1 MDSIER
7 LPGPDAPRTSEPSP
21 SRSLVARSR
30 PQNLRRPSIRIFQS
44 TSSLVGEPIAQTA
57 SHNLEPIQRSEDDVV
72 GSRRRSSSE
81 PQRPQN
87 VGVLAVG
94 NDGTAEY
101 TPMATVAEE
110 SPARYAP
117 IGTGRGRW
125 RSASASAKSSLRLA
139 RTGQELGRSP
149 YGANEYDS
157 RVVNLLDVV
166 DPEVSTLTTL
176 TNVQN
181 SLFVPD
187 LGRFVN
193 RQPTYNLTRPR
204 TDSTESIASSTSEEE
219 PKPPTTDT
227 EPTPVKRTET
237 IKSTLSE
244 SRFAVL
250 PEGITLEG
258 WDPSDKWEINDH
270 VRHMLHSRRSK
281 FKRGMKGFWQ
291 YVQKPLGF
299 LVTLYATLITLFGLA
314 WVLFLIGWIYVGDR
328 QLYVINVIDNVLVA
342 LFAIVGDGLAPF
354 RAVDTYHMIY
364 IAYYHRLTWR
374 LRQKAALPDL
384 KNPNDLPET
393 PVADVIKAEASNK
406 DIDIEKAAKDV
417 ITNDEEAEFSVLSA
431 EQQKKLTHH
440 STKFSKSHTFYK
452 PHETTT
458 HHAFPVRLLIAVV
471 VLLDCHSLF
480 QITLGAC
487 TWGIDYR
494 VRPAALTTTI
504 LCLSISC
511 NIASGI
517 VIMVGDRMTRKRDV
531 IEKMLRQQLTKEAID
546 KVEKKKKKKQEKE
559 KQRLEAEENCIHELD
574 EREDETETPAE
585 VGKDKPQTE

>member
-1 MDSIER
+1 MDRVEET
-7 LPGPDAPRTSEPSP
+7 PGPEAPEAAGPSSSRLQPPP
-21 SRSLVARSR
+21 SR
-30 PQNLRRPSIRIFQS
+30 PPNHRRPSIRIRHS
-44 TSSLVGEPIAQTA
+44 AASLGGEPIARTT
-57 SHNLEPIQRSEDDVV
+57 SLDPEPARRPDDDVV
-72 GSRRRSSSE
+72 ASRRRSSSE
-81 PQRPQN
+81 PQRPN
-87 VGVLAVG
+87 FG
-94 NDGTAEY
+94 NDGAVDY
-101 TPMATVAEE
+101 MPMTTLAEE
-110 SPARYAP
+110 VPPP
-117 IGTGRGRW
+117 IETGRGRW
-125 RSASASAKSSLRLA
+125 RSASASAMSSLRLA
-139 RTGQELGRSP
+139 KTGQLKNDGK
-149 YGANEYDS
+149 EYDS

-187 LGRFVN
+187 LGRFIN

-204 TDSTESIASSTSEEE
+204 SESVESIISTVEEE
-219 PKPPTTDT
+219 EEEEEEETTTSDT
-227 EPTPVKRTET
+227 EEPPRAKRTAT
-237 IKSTLSE
+237 ITSNLSV

-250 PEGITLEG
+250 PEGTTLEG

-291 YVQKPLGF
+291 YLHKPLGF

-342 LFAIVGDGLAPF
+342 LFAVVGDGLAPF

-374 LRQKAALPDL
+374 LRRKQDLPKL
-384 KNPNDLPET
+384 KNPNDLPEA
-393 PVADVIKAEASNK
+393 PLEDAIRSAAEENEV
-406 DIDIEKAAKDV
+406 DIEMAARDV
-417 ITNDEEAEFSVLSA
+417 MTNDKEAEYSVLSP

-440 STKFSKSHTFYK
+440 SNKFAKSHTFYK

-458 HHAFPVRLLIAVV
+458 HHAFPVRMLIAVV
-471 VLLDCHSLF
+471 ILLDFHSIF

-517 VIMVGDRMTRKRDV
+517 VIMVGDRMTRKKEV
-531 IEKMLRQQLTKEAID
+531 IEKMLRQELTQEAIK
-546 KVEKKKKKKQEKE
+546 KVEKKKKRKRKEKKELQEK
-559 KQRLEAEENCIHELD
+559 AAANCIHE
-574 EREDETETPAE
+574 EDEKE
-585 VGKDKPQTE
+585 DKIESSADIEKHKPLAG

>member
-1 MDSIER
+1 MDRKEDTLGPEAPGAGPSSSR
-7 LPGPDAPRTSEPSP
+7 LLAPPT
-21 SRSLVARSR
+21 R
-30 PQNLRRPSIRIFQS
+30 PPNLRRPSIRIRHS
-44 TSSLVGEPIAQTA
+44 AASLTEEPIARTT
-57 SHNLEPIQRSEDDVV
+57 SLNPEPVKRSDDDVV
-72 GSRRRSSSE
+72 ASRRRSSSE
-81 PQRPQN
+81 PQRPN
-87 VGVLAVG
+87 FG
-94 NDGTAEY
+94 NDGAAEY
-101 TPMATVAEE
+101 MPMTTVAEE
-110 SPARYAP
+110 GPSKYAQ
-117 IGTGRGRW
+117 IEAGRGRW
-125 RSASASAKSSLRLA
+125 RSASASAMSSLRLA
-139 RTGQELGRSP
+139 KARQEGVRNVND
-149 YGANEYDS
+149 GKEYDS

-204 TDSTESIASSTSEEE
+204 SDSVESVISAVSEEE
-219 PKPPTTDT
+219 EETSTSDT
-227 EPTPVKRTET
+227 EEPPRAKRTET
-237 IKSTLSE
+237 ITSNLSV

-250 PEGITLEG
+250 PEGTTLDG

-328 QLYVINVIDNVLVA
+328 QLYAINVIDNVLVA

-354 RAVDTYHMIY
+354 RAIDTYHMIY

-374 LRQKAALPDL
+374 LRRKQDLPKL
-384 KNPNDLPET
+384 KNPNDLPEA
-393 PVADVIKAEASNK
+393 PLEDVIRSAAEENEV
-406 DIDIEKAAKDV
+406 DIEMAARDV
-417 ITNDEEAEFSVLSA
+417 MTNDKEAEYSVLTP

-440 STKFSKSHTFYK
+440 SNKFSKSHTFYK

-471 VLLDCHSLF
+471 ILLDFHSIF

-494 VRPAALTTTI
+494 VRPTALTTTI

-517 VIMVGDRMTRKRDV
+517 VIMVGDRMTRKKEV
-531 IEKMLRQQLTKEAID
+531 IEKMLRQQLTQEAIK
-546 KVEKKKKKKQEKE
+546 KVEKKKKKREK
-559 KQRLEAEENCIHELD
+559 KRLEEKAASNCIHE
-574 EREDETETPAE
+574 EDEKEDKVETSVDIE
-585 VGKDKPQTE
+585 KHKPLAG

>member
-1 MDSIER
+1 MDRKEDTLGPEAPGAGPSSSR
-7 LPGPDAPRTSEPSP
+7 LLAPPT
-21 SRSLVARSR
+21 R
-30 PQNLRRPSIRIFQS
+30 PPNLRRPSIRIRHS
-44 TSSLVGEPIAQTA
+44 AASLTEEPIARTT
-57 SHNLEPIQRSEDDVV
+57 SLNPEPVKRSDDDVV
-72 GSRRRSSSE
+72 ASRRRSSSE
-81 PQRPQN
+81 PQRPN
-87 VGVLAVG
+87 FG
-94 NDGTAEY
+94 NDGAAEY
-101 TPMATVAEE
+101 MPMTTVAEE
-110 SPARYAP
+110 GPSKYAQ
-117 IGTGRGRW
+117 IEAGRGRW
-125 RSASASAKSSLRLA
+125 RSASASAMSSLRLA
-139 RTGQELGRSP
+139 KARQEGVRNVND
-149 YGANEYDS
+149 GKEYDS

-166 DPEVSTLTTL
+166 DPEISTLTTL

-204 TDSTESIASSTSEEE
+204 SDSVESVISAVSEEE
-219 PKPPTTDT
+219 EETFTSDT
-227 EPTPVKRTET
+227 EEPPRAKRTET
-237 IKSTLSE
+237 ITSNLSV

-250 PEGITLEG
+250 PEGTTLDG

-328 QLYVINVIDNVLVA
+328 QLYAINVIDNVLVA

-354 RAVDTYHMIY
+354 RAIDTYHMIY

-374 LRQKAALPDL
+374 LRRKQDLPKL
-384 KNPNDLPET
+384 KNPNDLPEA
-393 PVADVIKAEASNK
+393 PLEDVIRSAAEENEV
-406 DIDIEKAAKDV
+406 DIEMAARDV
-417 ITNDEEAEFSVLSA
+417 MTNDKEAEYSVLTP

-440 STKFSKSHTFYK
+440 SNKFSKSHTFYK

-458 HHAFPVRLLIAVV
+458 HYAFPVRLLIAVV
-471 VLLDCHSLF
+471 ILLDFHSIF

-494 VRPAALTTTI
+494 VRPTALTTTI

-517 VIMVGDRMTRKRDV
+517 VIMVGDRMTRKKEV
-531 IEKMLRQQLTKEAID
+531 IEKMLRQQLTQEAIK
-546 KVEKKKKKKQEKE
+546 KVEKKKKKREK
-559 KQRLEAEENCIHELD
+559 KRLEEKAASNCIHE
-574 EREDETETPAE
+574 EDEKEDKMETSVDIE
-585 VGKDKPQTE
+585 KHKPLAG

>member
-1 MDSIER
+1 MDRKEDTLGPEAPGAGPSSSR
-7 LPGPDAPRTSEPSP
+7 LLAPPT
-21 SRSLVARSR
+21 R
-30 PQNLRRPSIRIFQS
+30 PPNLRRPSIRIRHS
-44 TSSLVGEPIAQTA
+44 AASLTEEPIARTT
-57 SHNLEPIQRSEDDVV
+57 SLNPEPVKRSDDDVV
-72 GSRRRSSSE
+72 ASRRRSSSE
-81 PQRPQN
+81 PQRPN
-87 VGVLAVG
+87 FG
-94 NDGTAEY
+94 NDGAAEY
-101 TPMATVAEE
+101 MPMTTVAEE
-110 SPARYAP
+110 GPSKYAQ
-117 IGTGRGRW
+117 IEAGRGRW
-125 RSASASAKSSLRLA
+125 RSASASAMSSLRLA
-139 RTGQELGRSP
+139 KARQEGVRNVND
-149 YGANEYDS
+149 GKEYDS

-204 TDSTESIASSTSEEE
+204 SDSVESVISAVSEEE
-219 PKPPTTDT
+219 EETSTSDT
-227 EPTPVKRTET
+227 EEPPRAKRTET
-237 IKSTLSE
+237 ITSNLSV

-250 PEGITLEG
+250 PEGTTLDG

-328 QLYVINVIDNVLVA
+328 QLYAINVIDNVLVA

-354 RAVDTYHMIY
+354 RAIDTYHMIY

-374 LRQKAALPDL
+374 LRRKQDLPKL
-384 KNPNDLPET
+384 KNPNDLPEA
-393 PVADVIKAEASNK
+393 PLEDVIRSAAEENEL
-406 DIDIEKAAKDV
+406 DIEMAARDV
-417 ITNDEEAEFSVLSA
+417 MTNDKEAEYSVLTP

-440 STKFSKSHTFYK
+440 SNKFSKSHTFYK

-471 VLLDCHSLF
+471 ILLDFHSIF

-494 VRPAALTTTI
+494 VRPTALTTTI

-517 VIMVGDRMTRKRDV
+517 VIMVGDRMTRKKEV
-531 IEKMLRQQLTKEAID
+531 IEKMLRQQLTQEAIK
-546 KVEKKKKKKQEKE
+546 KVEKKKKKREK
-559 KQRLEAEENCIHELD
+559 KRLEEKAASNCIHE
-574 EREDETETPAE
+574 EDEKEDKVETSVDIE
-585 VGKDKPQTE
+585 KHKPLAG

>member
-1 MDSIER
+1 MDRKEDT
-7 LPGPDAPRTSEPSP
+7 PGPEAPGACPSS
-21 SRSLVARSR
+21 SRLLAPPTR
-30 PQNLRRPSIRIFQS
+30 PPNSRRPSIRIRH
-44 TSSLVGEPIAQTA
+44 SSVSLTGEPIARTT
-57 SHNLEPIQRSEDDVV
+57 SLNPEPVKRSDDDVV
-72 GSRRRSSSE
+72 ALRRRSSSE
-81 PQRPQN
+81 PQRPN
-87 VGVLAVG
+87 FG
-94 NDGTAEY
+94 NDGAAEY
-101 TPMATVAEE
+101 MPMTTVAEE
-110 SPARYAP
+110 GPSKYAQ
-117 IGTGRGRW
+117 IEAGRGRW
-125 RSASASAKSSLRLA
+125 RSASASAMSSLRLA
-139 RTGQELGRSP
+139 KAGQEGV
-149 YGANEYDS
+149 GNVNDGKEYDS

-204 TDSTESIASSTSEEE
+204 SDSVESIISAVSEEE
-219 PKPPTTDT
+219 EETSTSDT
-227 EPTPVKRTET
+227 EEPPRAKRTET
-237 IKSTLSE
+237 ITSNLSV

-250 PEGITLEG
+250 PEGTTLDG

-299 LVTLYATLITLFGLA
+299 LVTLYAILITSFGLA

-328 QLYVINVIDNVLVA
+328 QLYAINVIDNVLVA

-354 RAVDTYHMIY
+354 RAIDTYHMIY

-374 LRQKAALPDL
+374 LRRKQDLPKL
-384 KNPNDLPET
+384 KNPNDLPEA
-393 PVADVIKAEASNK
+393 PLEDVIRS
-406 DIDIEKAAKDV
+406 AAKENEIDMELAARDV
-417 ITNDEEAEFSVLSA
+417 MTNDKEAEYSVLTP

-440 STKFSKSHTFYK
+440 SNKFSKSHTFYK

-471 VLLDCHSLF
+471 ILLDFHSIF

-494 VRPAALTTTI
+494 VRPTALTTTI

-517 VIMVGDRMTRKRDV
+517 VIMVGDRMTRKKEV
-531 IEKMLRQQLTKEAID
+531 IEKILRQQLTQEAIK
-546 KVEKKKKKKQEKE
+546 KVEKKKKKEKKKLEE
-559 KQRLEAEENCIHELD
+559 KAAANCIHEED
-574 EREDETETPAE
+574 EREDKIETSVDIE
-585 VGKDKPQTE
+585 KHKPLAG